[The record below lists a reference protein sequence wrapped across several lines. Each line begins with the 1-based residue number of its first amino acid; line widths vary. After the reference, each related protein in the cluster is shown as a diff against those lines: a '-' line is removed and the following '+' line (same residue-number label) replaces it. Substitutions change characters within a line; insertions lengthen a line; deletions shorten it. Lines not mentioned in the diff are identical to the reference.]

1 MFFTPKHVK
10 EGRHYRHA
18 LKRLIHY
25 KKDILPAKDLAVLQ
39 ELLARLQ
46 QALKSR
52 HKEEIFTVRDEIER
66 AVGRIAPPP
75 KDAGWRENVEV
86 FLVAIVIAAG
96 VRAYFLQPF
105 KIPTG
110 SMQPTLFGIVGTPT
124 VARPPNPISRAIQ
137 LVLFGRHYIDV
148 TAKEADI
155 IVDLEEATYL
165 NFFTF
170 TTIVGEKN
178 SYTVF
183 APRDTLYRDFGVQ
196 PRRSYQQG
204 ETIARG
210 FIQTGDQ
217 VFVDKMS
224 YHFANPNRGQVF
236 VFKTNGIQTHRNRP
250 AGRRRVTALHQA
262 IGRNSWRHPAHRCAG
277 SVYQWP
283 QGLSMGI
290 PAGDESTQ
298 RLSRVFEHAAIS
310 VSLDAGRN
318 LHRPRPRLLCP
329 GRQQLFLA
337 RQS

>member
-1 MFFTPKHVK
+1 M
-10 EGRHYRHA
+10 
-18 LKRLIHY
+18 
-25 KKDILPAKDLAVLQ
+25 
-39 ELLARLQ
+39 
-46 QALKSR
+46 
-52 HKEEIFTVRDEIER
+52 
-66 AVGRIAPPP
+66 
-75 KDAGWRENVEV
+75 
-86 FLVAIVIAAG
+86 AIVIAAG

-124 VARPPNPISRAIQ
+124 TSRPPNPISRALQ

-224 YHFANPNRGQVF
+224 Y
-236 VFKTNGIQTHRNRP
+236 
-250 AGRRRVTALHQA
+250 
-262 IGRNSWRHPAHRCAG
+262 
-277 SVYQWP
+277 
-283 QGLSMGI
+283 
-290 PAGDESTQ
+290 
-298 RLSRVFEHAAIS
+298 
-310 VSLDAGRN
+310 
-318 LHRPRPRLLCP
+318 
-329 GRQQLFLA
+329 QL
-337 RQS
+337 RQSEPRETFSSSRPMASGASKSDCQRASNHSTISSDWQEFLETHCASLRRICSSMAVRRLNGFSSG

>member
-25 KKDILPAKDLAVLQ
+25 KKDILPAKDLALLQ

-52 HKEEIFTVRDEIER
+52 NKQKIYAVRDEIER

-124 VARPPNPISRAIQ
+124 TSRPPNPISRALQ

-155 IVDLEEATYL
+155 IVDLEEATS
-165 NFFTF
+165 FT
-170 TTIVGEKN
+170 
-178 SYTVF
+178 
-183 APRDTLYRDFGVQ
+183 L
-196 PRRSYQQG
+196 RR
-204 ETIARG
+204 
-210 FIQTGDQ
+210 
-217 VFVDKMS
+217 
-224 YHFANPNRGQVF
+224 
-236 VFKTNGIQTHRNRP
+236 
-250 AGRRRVTALHQA
+250 
-262 IGRNSWRHPAHRCAG
+262 
-277 SVYQWP
+277 
-283 QGLSMGI
+283 
-290 PAGDESTQ
+290 
-298 RLSRVFEHAAIS
+298 
-310 VSLDAGRN
+310 
-318 LHRPRPRLLCP
+318 
-329 GRQQLFLA
+329 
-337 RQS
+337 